1 MITQEIILAHSTL
14 SPEVRDVPW
23 VSNCAGEIFLVDADG
38 EDGVR
43 LGHFQGDAALADFVV
58 KAHNAM
64 LPQVDQKKV
73 GHSGDAGSR
82 AADGEGLG
90 TPG

>member
-1 MITQEIILAHSTL
+1 MITQNIILAHSTL

-23 VSNCAGEIFLVDADG
+23 ASNCAGEIFLVDADG

-64 LPQVDQKKV
+64 LPEADRKKV
-73 GHSGDAGSR
+73 GHDGNAGSR
-82 AADGEGLG
+82 ATDKEALG
-90 TPG
+90 TLE